1 MRSADI
7 RRAKRRFWLLS
18 VPMKTSEED
27 DDVDDDDDRFVYWVR
42 GPFTQPP
49 SPPPLISFSPFF
61 PLHTISIYP
70 SLFAVCFLSLL
81 CPSSVGSRP
90 QPLDPLCSRSGRA
103 IFICSVSSVVFLYGP
118 WTLANMP
125 WCCAPS
131 RYNPLPFLSFASVS
145 QSHLI
150 TSIQFS
156 LFFLFYF
163 PFLFYLVLSSCC
175 LNWWCREFSGPS
187 VFL

>member
-27 DDVDDDDDRFVYWVR
+27 DDDVDDNDDRFVYCTWVR
-42 GPFTQPP
+42 GPFTQP
-49 SPPPLISFSPFF
+49 SSSSLSLPFF
-61 PLHTISIYP
+61 PLVHTISIYP

-125 WCCAPS
+125 WCWAPS
-131 RYNPLPFLSFASVS
+131 RYYPLPFLS
-145 QSHLI
+145 L
-150 TSIQFS
+150 FS
-156 LFFLFYF
+156 LFPNPIWSPQYNFPFFLFSF
-163 PFLFYLVLSSCC
+163 SILPRLV
-175 LNWWCREFSGPS
+175 
-187 VFL
+187 